1 MTAEAI
7 RTANTV
13 CPLDCADTCSLK
25 VDIEGEQI
33 VRVRGS
39 DKNPFTAG
47 KLCTKVSTGMVEWVH
62 GDKRLTRP
70 LLRSGKKGSG
80 QFEAV
85 SWDRAYQEIKQN
97 YERIISA
104 YGAQAILPL
113 NYGGPMGVLS
123 GHSMDERFF
132 ARLGASII
140 NRTPLCT
147 AATTAA
153 WTSVLGDVGGID
165 FSEMEHSK
173 LIVIW
178 ANNITLGH
186 LHLIKTI
193 RMARKSGAKLVVI
206 DPKRI
211 RIADEADLFLQ
222 LNPGT
227 DVVLAYAV
235 ANLLQSNNGLD
246 QEFIRTH
253 TSGAKE
259 FLAEAS
265 KWSVAEAARICGV
278 SEQQIRELADLWATQ
293 KPASMTMGVGLERTR
308 NGGSSIRAAM
318 SLPLLTGNF
327 GPKGAGI
334 CDPSS
339 YFNIDSS
346 KLRCPEL
353 RSEPVRQINIL
364 DVGQHIVEDDLA
376 VPIKSLF
383 IFNHNPVAVHP
394 RQKLLIEA
402 LQRED
407 LFVVGFDVNMT
418 DSMRYADV
426 VLPACSSMEYG
437 DLYKAYGHAYL
448 QRTEPVIPPVGE
460 SRSNTRV
467 FRELA
472 AMLGFD
478 EPEFKESDADILASA
493 VPDLI
498 AVGQTLDRSTATDSA
513 SVFRDLPP
521 DTPTGKAQLFN
532 PQEGERSGLA
542 LPAYQALSQK
552 REFTLVSPSS
562 DKRTNSTFGGTAANK
577 TPYCVEMHPQ
587 GASRKNLTDQQ
598 KVKLVNEQAE
608 VVLELSISDTVK
620 PGLLYVPKGAWCA
633 DSESNLSINALI
645 PGSKADMGE
654 GACYNDTQV
663 DVEAI

>member
-1 MTAEAI
+1 MNAEATI
-7 RTANTV
+7 TADTV
-13 CPLDCADTCSLK
+13 CPLDCADTCSLQ
-25 VDIEGEQI
+25 VDIKNQQI

-39 DKNPFTAG
+39 NKNPFTAG
-47 KLCTKVSTGMVEWVH
+47 KLCAKVTNGMVEWVH
-62 GDKRLTRP
+62 GDKRLTQP
-70 LLRSGKKGSG
+70 LLRSGDKGSG

-85 SWDRAYQEIKQN
+85 SWDRAYEEIKRN
-97 YERIISA
+97 FERIIA
-104 YGAQAILPL
+104 AHGAQAILPL

-165 FSEMEHSK
+165 FAEMEHSK

-178 ANNITLGH
+178 ANNITIGH
-186 LHLIKTI
+186 LHLIKII
-193 RMARKSGAKLVVI
+193 RQARKSGAKLVVI
-206 DPKRI
+206 DPKRT
-211 RIADEADLFLQ
+211 RIAEEADLFIQ
-222 LNPGT
+222 VNPGT

-235 ANLLQSNNGLD
+235 ANLLQSNGGLD
-246 QEFIRTH
+246 QDFIKAN
-253 TSGAKE
+253 TSGAE
-259 FLAEAS
+259 QFLDQARQ
-265 KWSVAEAARICGV
+265 WDVAKAAPICGV
-278 SEQQIRELADLWATQ
+278 SEQQIKELAQLWSSQ
-293 KPASMTMGVGLERTR
+293 KPAAMTMGVGLERTR

-318 SLPLLTGNF
+318 ALPLLTGNF
-327 GPKGAGI
+327 GARGAGI
-334 CDPSS
+334 CDPSA
-339 YFNIDSS
+339 YFNVDSS

-353 RSEPVRQINIL
+353 REEPVRQINIL
-364 DVGQHIVEDDLA
+364 DVGQHIVEDNLD

-383 IFNHNPVAVHP
+383 IFNHNAVAVHP

-402 LQRED
+402 LKQDD

-418 DSMRYADV
+418 DTMHYADV

-460 SRSNTRV
+460 SRPNTQV

-472 AMLGFD
+472 AVFGFD
-478 EPEFKESDADILASA
+478 EPALKESDAEMLASA

-498 AVGQTLDRSTATDSA
+498 EVGETLDRSTASDSA

-521 DTPTGKAQLFN
+521 DTPTGKAQLFDA
-532 PQEGERSGLA
+532 QEQQRSGLGV
-542 LPAYQALSQK
+542 PAYQALTQK

-562 DKRTNSTFGGTAANK
+562 DKRTNSTFGGTTANK
-577 TPYCVEMHPQ
+577 TPYCVEMHTTD
-587 GASRKNLTDQQ
+587 AARKNLSDKQ
-598 KVKLVNEQAE
+598 KVKLVNELAE
-608 VVLELSISDTVK
+608 VVLYLAVSDAVK

-645 PGSKADMGE
+645 PGSKADMGD

-663 DVEAI
+663 DVVGL

>member
-1 MTAEAI
+1 MNTGATTTADS
-7 RTANTV
+7 V
-13 CPLDCADTCSLK
+13 CPLDCADTCSLQ
-25 VDIEGEQI
+25 VDIKDEQI

-39 DKNPFTAG
+39 NRNPFTAG
-47 KLCTKVSTGMVEWVH
+47 KLCAKVTNGMVEWVH
-62 GDKRLTRP
+62 GDKRLTQP
-70 LLRSGKKGSG
+70 LLRTGDKGSG
-80 QFEAV
+80 EFEAV

-97 YERIISA
+97 FERIISA
-104 YGAQAILPL
+104 HGAQAILPL

-165 FSEMEHSK
+165 FSEMEDSK

-178 ANNITLGH
+178 ANNITIGH
-186 LHLIKTI
+186 LHLIKII
-193 RMARKSGAKLVVI
+193 RQARKSGAKLVVI
-206 DPKRI
+206 DPKRT
-211 RIADEADLFLQ
+211 RIADEADLFVQ

-246 QEFIRTH
+246 QDFIDAN
-253 TSGAKE
+253 TSGAAE
-259 FLAEAS
+259 FLAEAGQWDIA
-265 KWSVAEAARICGV
+265 KAAQICGV
-278 SEQQIRELADLWATQ
+278 AEQQIQELAQLWATQ

-318 SLPLLTGNF
+318 ALPLLTGNF
-327 GPKGAGI
+327 GPRGAGI
-334 CDPSS
+334 CDPSA
-339 YFNIDSS
+339 YFNIDSD
-346 KLRCPEL
+346 KLRRPDL
-353 RSEPVRQINIL
+353 RTEPVRQINIL
-364 DVGQHIVEDDLA
+364 DVGQHIVEDDLD

-383 IFNHNPVAVHP
+383 IFNHNAVAVHP

-402 LQRED
+402 LKRED

-418 DSMRYADV
+418 DTMHYADV

-448 QRTEPVIPPVGE
+448 QRTEPVILPVGE
-460 SRSNTRV
+460 SRPNTQV

-472 AMLGFD
+472 AVLGFE
-478 EPEFKESDADILASA
+478 EPAFKESDAEMLASA
-493 VPDLI
+493 VPGLI
-498 AVGQTLDRSTATDSA
+498 DAGETLDRSTATDSA

-521 DTPTGKAQLFN
+521 DTPTGKAQLFDE
-532 PQEGERSGLA
+532 QERERSGLV
-542 LPAYQALSQK
+542 LPAYQDLRQK

-577 TPYCVEMHPQ
+577 TLYCVEMHPQ
-587 GASRKNLTDQQ
+587 DARRKKLSDKQR
-598 KVKLVNEQAE
+598 VKLVNELAE
-608 VVLELSISDTVK
+608 VVLHLTVSDAVK
-620 PGLLYVPKGAWCA
+620 PGLLYVPKGAWCS

-663 DVEAI
+663 DVVAC

>member
-1 MTAEAI
+1 MNAEATI
-7 RTANTV
+7 TADTV
-13 CPLDCADTCSLK
+13 CPLDCADTCSLQ
-25 VDIEGEQI
+25 VDIKDQQI

-39 DKNPFTAG
+39 NKNPFTAG
-47 KLCTKVSTGMVEWVH
+47 KLCAKVTNGMVEWVH
-62 GDKRLTRP
+62 GDKRLTQP
-70 LLRSGKKGSG
+70 LLRSGDKGSG

-85 SWDRAYQEIKQN
+85 SWDRAYEEIKLN
-97 YERIISA
+97 FERIIA
-104 YGAQAILPL
+104 AHGAQAILPL

-165 FSEMEHSK
+165 FAEMEHSK

-178 ANNITLGH
+178 ANNITIGH
-186 LHLIKTI
+186 LHLTKII
-193 RMARKSGAKLVVI
+193 RQARKSGAKLVVI
-206 DPKRI
+206 DPKRT
-211 RIADEADLFLQ
+211 RIAEEADLFIQ

-235 ANLLQSNNGLD
+235 ANLLQSNGGLD
-246 QEFIRTH
+246 QDFIKAN
-253 TSGAKE
+253 TSGAE
-259 FLAEAS
+259 QFLDQARQWDVAKAAS
-265 KWSVAEAARICGV
+265 ICGV
-278 SEQQIRELADLWATQ
+278 SEQQIKELAQLWSRQ
-293 KPASMTMGVGLERTR
+293 KPAAMTMGVGLERTR

-318 SLPLLTGNF
+318 ALPLLTGNF
-327 GPKGAGI
+327 GARGAGI
-334 CDPSS
+334 CDPSA
-339 YFNIDSS
+339 YFNVDSS

-353 RSEPVRQINIL
+353 REEPVRQINIL
-364 DVGQHIVEDDLA
+364 DVGQHIVEDNLD

-383 IFNHNPVAVHP
+383 IFNHNAVAVHP

-402 LQRED
+402 LKQDD

-418 DSMRYADV
+418 DTMHYADV

-448 QRTEPVIPPVGE
+448 QRTEPVIPPLGE
-460 SRSNTRV
+460 SRSNTQV

-472 AMLGFD
+472 AVFGFD
-478 EPEFKESDADILASA
+478 EPALKESDAEMLASA

-498 AVGQTLDRSTATDSA
+498 EVGETLDRSTASDSA

-521 DTPTGKAQLFN
+521 DTPTGKAQLFDA
-532 PQEGERSGLA
+532 QEQQRSGLGV
-542 LPAYQALSQK
+542 PAYQALTQK

-562 DKRTNSTFGGTAANK
+562 DKRTNSTFGGTTANK
-577 TPYCVEMHPQ
+577 TPYCVEMHTTD
-587 GASRKNLTDQQ
+587 AARKKLTDKQ
-598 KVKLVNEQAE
+598 KVKLVNELAE
-608 VVLELSISDTVK
+608 VVLYLTVSDAVK

-645 PGSKADMGE
+645 PGSKADMGD

-663 DVEAI
+663 DVVGL

>member
-1 MTAEAI
+1 MNSEVT
-7 RTANTV
+7 RTADTV
-13 CPLDCADTCSLK
+13 CPLDCADTCSLQ
-25 VDIEGEQI
+25 VDIKDEQI

-39 DKNPFTAG
+39 NKNPFTAG
-47 KLCTKVSTGMVEWVH
+47 KLCAKVTNGMVEWVH
-62 GDKRLTRP
+62 GDKRLMQP
-70 LLRSGKKGSG
+70 LLRSGDKGSG

-85 SWDRAYQEIKQN
+85 SWERAYQEIRQN
-97 YERIISA
+97 FQRIISEH
-104 YGAQAILPL
+104 GAQAILPL

-147 AATTAA
+147 ATTTAA

-165 FSEMEHSK
+165 FAEIEHSK

-178 ANNITLGH
+178 ANNITIGH
-186 LHLIKTI
+186 LHLIRII
-193 RMARKSGAKLVVI
+193 RKARKSGAKLVVI
-206 DPKRI
+206 DPKRT
-211 RIADEADLFLQ
+211 RIAEEADLFVQ

-235 ANLLQSNNGLD
+235 ANLLQSNGGLD
-246 QEFIRTH
+246 QAFIDAN
-253 TSGAKE
+253 TSGADA

-265 KWSVAEAARICGV
+265 HWDVAKAAQICGLP
-278 SEQQIRELADLWATQ
+278 EQQIQELAQLWANQ

-318 SLPLLTGNF
+318 ALPLLTGNF
-327 GPKGAGI
+327 GPRGAGI
-334 CDPSS
+334 CDPSA
-339 YFNIDSS
+339 YFNVDRS
-346 KLRCPEL
+346 KLSCPEL
-353 RSEPVRQINIL
+353 RAQPVRQINIL
-364 DVGQHIVEDDLA
+364 DVGRHIVEDDLE

-383 IFNHNPVAVHP
+383 VFNHNAVAVHP

-402 LQRED
+402 LERDD

-418 DSMRYADV
+418 DTMQYADV

-460 SRSNTRV
+460 SRPNTQV

-472 AMLGFD
+472 AVLGFD
-478 EPEFKESDADILASA
+478 EPAFKESDAEMLEAA

-498 AVGQTLDRSTATDSA
+498 DVGDTIDRSAASDSA
-513 SVFRDLPP
+513 SVFRDLTP
-521 DTPTGKAQLFN
+521 DTPTGKAQLFDA
-532 PQEGERSGLA
+532 QEGKRGGLV
-542 LPAYQALSQK
+542 LPTYQDLRHR

-562 DKRTNSTFGGTAANK
+562 DKRTNSTFGGTVANK
-577 TPYCVEMHPQ
+577 TPYCVEMHPHDV
-587 GASRKNLTDQQ
+587 SRKHLADKQ

-608 VVLELSISDTVK
+608 VVLQLTVSDAVK
-620 PGLLYVPKGAWCA
+620 PGLLYVPKGAWRA
-633 DSESNLSINALI
+633 DSESYLSINALI

-663 DVEAI
+663 DVVAV

>member
-1 MTAEAI
+1 MNAEATI
-7 RTANTV
+7 TADTV
-13 CPLDCADTCSLK
+13 CPLDCADTCSLQ
-25 VDIEGEQI
+25 VDIKDQQI

-39 DKNPFTAG
+39 NKNPFTAG
-47 KLCTKVSTGMVEWVH
+47 KLCAKVTNGMVEWVH
-62 GDKRLTRP
+62 GDKRLTQP
-70 LLRSGKKGSG
+70 LLRSGDKGSG

-85 SWDRAYQEIKQN
+85 SWDRAYEEIKLN
-97 YERIISA
+97 FERIIA
-104 YGAQAILPL
+104 AHGAQAILPL

-165 FSEMEHSK
+165 FAEMEHSK

-178 ANNITLGH
+178 ANNITIGH
-186 LHLIKTI
+186 LHLTKII
-193 RMARKSGAKLVVI
+193 RQARKSGAKLVVI
-206 DPKRI
+206 DPKRT
-211 RIADEADLFLQ
+211 RIAEEADLFIQ

-235 ANLLQSNNGLD
+235 ANLLQSNGGLD
-246 QEFIRTH
+246 QDFIKAN
-253 TSGAKE
+253 TSGAE
-259 FLAEAS
+259 QFLDQARQWDVAKAAS
-265 KWSVAEAARICGV
+265 ICGV
-278 SEQQIRELADLWATQ
+278 SEQQIKELAQLWSRQ
-293 KPASMTMGVGLERTR
+293 KPAAMTMGVGLERTR

-318 SLPLLTGNF
+318 ALPLLTGNF
-327 GPKGAGI
+327 GARGAGI
-334 CDPSS
+334 CDPSA
-339 YFNIDSS
+339 YFNVDSS

-353 RSEPVRQINIL
+353 REEPVRQINIL
-364 DVGQHIVEDDLA
+364 DVGQHIVEDNLD

-383 IFNHNPVAVHP
+383 IFNHNAVAVHP

-402 LQRED
+402 LKQDD

-418 DSMRYADV
+418 DTMHYADV

-448 QRTEPVIPPVGE
+448 QRTEPVIPPLGE
-460 SRSNTRV
+460 SRSNTQV

-472 AMLGFD
+472 AVFGFD
-478 EPEFKESDADILASA
+478 EPALKESDAEMLASA

-498 AVGQTLDRSTATDSA
+498 EVGETLDRSTASDSA

-521 DTPTGKAQLFN
+521 DTPTGKAQLFDA
-532 PQEGERSGLA
+532 QEQQRSGLGV
-542 LPAYQALSQK
+542 PAYQALTQK

-562 DKRTNSTFGGTAANK
+562 DKRTNSTFGGTTANK
-577 TPYCVEMHPQ
+577 TPYCVEMHTTD
-587 GASRKNLTDQQ
+587 AARKNLSDKQ
-598 KVKLVNEQAE
+598 KVKLVNELAE
-608 VVLELSISDTVK
+608 VVLYLTVSDAVK

-645 PGSKADMGE
+645 PGSKADMGD

-663 DVEAI
+663 DVVGL

>member
-1 MTAEAI
+1 MNAETV
-7 RTANTV
+7 RTADTV

-25 VDIEGEQI
+25 VDIAGERI

-39 DKNPFTAG
+39 GKNPFTAG
-47 KLCTKVSTGMVEWVH
+47 KVCAKVSTGMVEWVH

-70 LLRSGKKGSG
+70 LMRAGEKGSG
-80 QFEAV
+80 QFVAV
-85 SWDRAYQEIKQN
+85 TWEKAYQEIKKN
-97 YERIISA
+97 FDRIISA
-104 YGAQAILPL
+104 HGAQAILPL

-147 AATTAA
+147 ATSTAA

-165 FSEMEHSK
+165 FAEMAHSK

-178 ANNITLGH
+178 ANNITIGH

-193 RMARKSGAKLVVI
+193 RNARKSGANLVVI
-206 DPKRI
+206 DPKRT
-211 RIADEADLFLQ
+211 RIAEEADLFVQ

-246 QEFIRTH
+246 QDFIAEN
-253 TSGAKE
+253 TSGATE

-265 KWSVAEAARICGV
+265 RWDPARAASICGV
-278 SEQQIRELADLWATQ
+278 SEHCIQALADLWATQ
-293 KPASMTMGVGLERTR
+293 NPAAMTMGVGLERTR

-318 SLPLLTGNF
+318 ALPLLTGNF
-327 GPKGAGI
+327 GPTGAGL
-334 CDPSS
+334 CDPSA
-339 YFNIDSS
+339 YFTIDSS
-346 KLRCPEL
+346 KLRSPHL
-353 RSEPVRQINIL
+353 RYAPAREINIP
-364 DVGQHIVEDDLA
+364 DVGQHIVQDDLD

-394 RQKLLIEA
+394 QQKLLIEA

-407 LFVVGFDVNMT
+407 LFVVGFDLNMT

-426 VLPACSSMEYG
+426 VLPACSAMEYG

-448 QRTEPVIPPVGE
+448 QRTEAVIKPVGE
-460 SRSNTRV
+460 SRPNTQV

-472 AMLGFD
+472 SLFGFI
-478 EPEFKESDADILASA
+478 EPEFSETDADMLSAA

-498 AVGQTLDRSTATDSA
+498 AVDETVDRSKAADSA

-521 DTPTGKAQLFN
+521 DTATGKAQLYD
-532 PQEGERSGLA
+532 PQEGHRSGLT
-542 LPAYQALSQK
+542 LPAYQELAET

-562 DKRTNSTFGGTAANK
+562 DKRTNSTFGGTVANK

-587 GASRKNLTDQQ
+587 DASNKGLRDKQR
-598 KVKLVNEQAE
+598 VKLVNEQAE
-608 VVLELSISDTVK
+608 VVLQLSISDAVK
-620 PGLLYVPKGAWCA
+620 PGILYVPKGAWCA

-645 PGSKADMGE
+645 PGSKADMGD

-663 DVEAI
+663 DVVVL